1 MQEMKGGKYLTEA
14 AREAML
20 REQRQAVQK
29 KRIERRNRRFWG
41 WVGIIGGNAAILA
54 LITHELIHNTL
65 GMIVMVILST
75 ICGRLTK

>member
-1 MQEMKGGKYLTEA
+1 MQTLNGGKYLTQA
-14 AREAML
+14 SREAML
-20 REQRQAVQK
+20 REQRQAQER

-41 WVGIIGGNAAILA
+41 WIGIIGGNAAILA